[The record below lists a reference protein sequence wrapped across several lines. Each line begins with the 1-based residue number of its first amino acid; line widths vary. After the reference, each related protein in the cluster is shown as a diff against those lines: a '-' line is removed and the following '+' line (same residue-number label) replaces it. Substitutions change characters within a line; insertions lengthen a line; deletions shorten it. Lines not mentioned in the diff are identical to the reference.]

1 MDAINF
7 SWNCISML
15 WNRRNTCVKRN
26 VIGAVNAITSADM
39 ALAGI
44 RSKIPPDEVID
55 AMKEIGDLLPPSLR
69 ETSKAG
75 LAVTPTAIKITEDI
89 IK

>member
-1 MDAINF
+1 M
-7 SWNCISML
+7 
-15 WNRRNTCVKRN
+15 N
-26 VIGAVNAITSADM
+26 VAKID
-39 ALAGI
+39 LAYSLEI
-44 RSKIPPDEVID
+44 DEVID

-75 LAVTPTAIKITEDI
+75 LAVTPTGIKITEDI

>member
-1 MDAINF
+1 
-7 SWNCISML
+7 
-15 WNRRNTCVKRN
+15 
-26 VIGAVNAITSADM
+26 M

-75 LAVTPTAIKITEDI
+75 LAVTPTGIKITEDI